1 MRDSERAKKALVEQ
15 KKTLDALEKRLR
27 DTRARADLAEAKCRE
42 LKTAQKR
49 WERLE
54 SNGDAAFAQSPPSS
68 TTPRTLRQSHRDVRE
83 YAAQRV
89 GSLENDVKST
99 NADDA
104 ASADFDSKLAE
115 ETGARSAMQG
125 SLENARARIRVLE
138 GERDALRARVEAAEA
153 EVSDLKMSLK
163 LTEERASK
171 PKRPRRKRS
180 PSPWRR

>member
-1 MRDSERAKKALVEQ
+1 M
-15 KKTLDALEKRLR
+15 
-27 DTRARADLAEAKCRE
+27 
-42 LKTAQKR
+42 
-49 WERLE
+49 
-54 SNGDAAFAQSPPSS
+54 
-68 TTPRTLRQSHRDVRE
+68 RE

-99 NADDA
+99 KREATL

-153 EVSDLKMSLK
+153 EVSDLKMSLTS
-163 LTEERASK
+163 L
-171 PKRPRRKRS
+171 PVVLGG
-180 PSPWRR
+180 